1 MTGLSNLE
9 NREGSKMLEDWT
21 NFLPANGSKIVS
33 PSLPDG
39 SMALDSNI
47 EANGLG
53 ANSLYG
59 NFNSVLGV
67 GGGSSGG
74 GYVRV
79 DSANQRII
87 SNDGINNRV
96 LIGKF

>member
-1 MTGLSNLE
+1 
-9 NREGSKMLEDWT
+9 MLEDWT
-21 NFLPANGSKIVS
+21 TFLPSNGSKIVS

-67 GGGSSGG
+67 GDSKIGGAFM
-74 GYVRV
+74 RM
-79 DSANQRII
+79 DSAKNRWVI
-87 SNDGINNRV
+87 NDGVNNRIW
-96 LIGKF
+96 IGNLDA